1 VFQEGFSTVGVQ
13 ISFPERYC
21 DQLYE
26 TVRESILLRKTSFV
40 TCLSMQT
47 GYRKVLVL
55 GIGHAVYE
63 VVDRHSE
70 IAHGAITAKA
80 KDKETRVGDE

>member
-1 VFQEGFSTVGVQ
+1 
-13 ISFPERYC
+13 
-21 DQLYE
+21 
-26 TVRESILLRKTSFV
+26 
-40 TCLSMQT
+40 MQT